1 MKTHQISKLSL
12 FRIIKYF
19 RIEFLRDCKTFYKVS
34 LYLNYYKK
42 FILNFYKLTNFIYT
56 YITT

>member
-19 RIEFLRDCKTFYKVS
+19 RIEFLRDCKTF
-34 LYLNYYKK
+34 L
-42 FILNFYKLTNFIYT
+42 
-56 YITT
+56 